1 MPIMENFDN
10 NSAPLEEPPIQE
22 HQIQTVAADEAVGRN
37 GEPDNHY
44 STEWTE
50 KLKNDK

>member
-1 MPIMENFDN
+1 MPIMENFDNNQN

-37 GEPDNHY
+37 GEHDNHY
-44 STEWTE
+44 STE
-50 KLKNDK
+50 